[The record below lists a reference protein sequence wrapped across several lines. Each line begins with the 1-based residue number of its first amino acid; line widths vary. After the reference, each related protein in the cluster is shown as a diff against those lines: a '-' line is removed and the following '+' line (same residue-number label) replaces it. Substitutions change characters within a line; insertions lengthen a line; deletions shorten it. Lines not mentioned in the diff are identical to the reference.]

1 MAAVRRYDAPQI
13 PGQVNII
20 PSKESG
26 MNLSFVT
33 EVLHGDVPAPS
44 ELGWQV
50 GDAWLAGGTWLFS
63 EPQDDLRRLID
74 LHAYGW
80 PSLEEEEEDAGPSIG
95 ATCTI
100 AELDTYAAQQR
111 ASGWGLVRECCASFL
126 SSFKVWNA
134 ATVGGNICMSL
145 PAGPMISMAAA
156 LEATY
161 TLQDLAGNVRKVS
174 PLDFTTGNHQN
185 ILQSAEMLR
194 TIHLPA
200 AAMTKRWAF
209 RRMSLTHLGR
219 SSSLLIGTLDP
230 GTGTFLL
237 TVTAATTRPHQLRFD
252 VLPDWPTLQQRL
264 RSEIAD
270 SDYYDDVHGTPAYRK
285 AMTHYFANGILNE
298 LAGTLRKLPST
309 G

>member
-1 MAAVRRYDAPQI
+1 MAAVRRYDAAQI
-13 PGQVNII
+13 TGQVNII

-80 PSLEEEEEDAGPSIG
+80 PSLEEEDAGPSIG

-145 PAGPMISMAAA
+145 PAGPMISMAVA

-161 TLQDLAGNVRKVS
+161 TLLDLAGATRTVS
-174 PLDFTTGNHQN
+174 ALDFTTGSQQN
-185 ILQSAEMLR
+185 ILHPGELLR

-200 AAMTKRWAF
+200 TAMTKRWAF

-230 GTGTFLL
+230 DTSTFLL

-252 VLPDWPTLQQRL
+252 ALPDWPTLQQRL

>member
-1 MAAVRRYDAPQI
+1 MVTCLRR
-13 PGQVNII
+13 V
-20 PSKESG
+20 SSG
-26 MNLSFVT
+26 GRSVMRGCRGNL
-33 EVLHGDVPAPS
+33 
-44 ELGWQV
+44 
-50 GDAWLAGGTWLFS
+50 LFS

-145 PAGPMISMAAA
+145 PGGPMISMAVA
-156 LEATY
+156 LEAAY
-161 TLQDLAGNVRKVS
+161 TLLDLAGATRTVS
-174 PLDFTTGNHQN
+174 ALEFTTGSQQN
-185 ILQSAEMLR
+185 ILHPGELLR

-200 AAMTKRWAF
+200 TAMTKRWAF
-209 RRMSLTHLGR
+209 CRMSLTHLGR

-230 GTGTFLL
+230 DTSTFLL

-252 VLPDWPTLQQRL
+252 ALPDWPTLQQRL

>member
-1 MAAVRRYDAPQI
+1 
-13 PGQVNII
+13 
-20 PSKESG
+20 

-80 PSLEEEEEDAGPSIG
+80 PSLEEEDEDAGPSIG

-145 PAGPMISMAAA
+145 PAGPMISMAVA

-161 TLQDLAGNVRKVS
+161 TLLDLAGATRTVS
-174 PLDFTTGNHQN
+174 ALDFTTGSHQN
-185 ILQSAEMLR
+185 ILHPGELLR

-230 GTGTFLL
+230 DTGTFLL

-252 VLPDWPTLQQRL
+252 ALPDWPTLQQRL

-285 AMTHYFANGILNE
+285 PMTHYFANGILNE

>member
-1 MAAVRRYDAPQI
+1 MATAGGYDAAPVLI
-13 PGQVNII
+13 QVNPI
-20 PSKESG
+20 PSEELG

-33 EVLHGDVPAPS
+33 EVLHGAVPTPS
-44 ELGWQV
+44 ELEWQE

-80 PSLEEEEEDAGPSIG
+80 PSIEELDAGPTIG

-100 AELDTYAAQQR
+100 AELYGYAAQQS
-111 ASGWGLVRECCASFL
+111 ASGWELVRECCSSFL

-145 PAGPMISMAAA
+145 PAGPMISMASA

-161 TLQDLAGNVRKVS
+161 TLLDLAGNARTVS
-174 PLDFTTGNHQN
+174 ALDFTTGSHQN
-185 ILQSAEMLR
+185 ILQPGELLR

-230 GTGTFLL
+230 DSGTFLL
-237 TVTAATTRPHQLRFD
+237 TVTAATPRPRQLRFD
-252 VLPDWPTLQQRL
+252 ALPDWPALRQRL
-264 RSEIAD
+264 LSEIAD
-270 SDYYDDVHGTPAYRK
+270 SDYFDDVHGTPAYRK
-285 AMTHYFANGILNE
+285 QMTHYFAHGILNE
-298 LAGTLRKLPST
+298 LAGNLPEHPSM